1 VVPTVPGEEGHS
13 TVAELADG
21 HPVTRPTERC
31 LDLDFDR
38 VVE

>member
-1 VVPTVPGEEGHS
+1 MVPTVPGEEGHR
-13 TVAELADG
+13 TIGDPADG
-21 HPVTRPTERC
+21 QPITWPTERC